1 MTARFGNPE
10 LLKKKYGNLQ
20 PPSTSKI
27 IKKSTPINVNATFN
41 IMPLKIT
48 LPSEPSLA
56 TQSKMLIEETKIN
69 VQPIDNQKY
78 NLLNFIDTSKL
89 IEGRPGFK
97 AKSYFLKELQHLAKK
112 LDLFKNEKSKP
123 YFIEQIS
130 EAIKQAFGNEPN
142 LIADI
147 KNLTVEEVKKIKN
160 IELLFTK
167 HHITEPTKTELLNKI
182 KVTIKKFYT
191 SDDVLIQQIVNT
203 IENEWKI

>member
-1 MTARFGNPE
+1 MTARFGYPE
-10 LLKKKYGNLQ
+10 LLKKKYGTLIT
-20 PPSTSKI
+20 PSTSNI
-27 IKKSTPINVNATFN
+27 IKKSTPVNVNATFN
-41 IMPLKIT
+41 ITPLKIT

-56 TQSKMLIEETKIN
+56 TQSKILTEETKIN
-69 VQPIDNQKY
+69 VKSVDNYKY

-97 AKSYFLKELQHLAKK
+97 SKSYYLKELQLLAKK
-112 LDLFKNEKSKP
+112 LDLFKNENPKS
-123 YFIEQIS
+123 YFITQIG
-130 EAIKQAFGNEPN
+130 EAIKQAFGGEPN

-147 KNLTVEEVKKIKN
+147 KKLTVEEVKKIRN

-191 SDDVLIQQIVNT
+191 SDDVLIQQIINT
-203 IENEWKI
+203 IENEWKL